1 MKRPVQRFSQTIVS
15 YSTKPYKALS
25 VPLGKPVL
33 IKDIYQWKSGKKPV
47 GGTELRLC
55 RDPANLYLHVSC
67 FEPDPALIQSENIQD
82 GMGIWN
88 GDLIE
93 IFFGAI
99 EPVPWLLQ
107 LAVGAG
113 GGRFDSRGQYDQWEA
128 STSRDSAGWYAE
140 IRIPVSFLRLN
151 NLSTGFNLCRQNMAR
166 QEYSSW
172 ARLES
177 KFHEPEN
184 FAELLFCD
192 YDLAFFAKTGY
203 PPEKRLSRNSF
214 EKEISLCFVPAESV
228 IHGPY
233 LSNPSPDGMTVFWA
247 TAGMSGAMLEY
258 RKKGTQEWLL
268 YPVSHQ
274 NGILQRDSRMHV
286 AHLAGLKENT
296 VYEYR
301 LVNWAPLLNKR
312 KLTPSGKPLSFR
324 TLTSKTK
331 AFSFAVCSD
340 IHSNTQIL
348 SKLMQLPG
356 VRQTAFFVNLGDMLS
371 SMSGPDAFF
380 EGFLDLQTELYA
392 KEKPLVF
399 VRGNHEQ
406 IGIFS
411 TDFFRMMNHPSGKT
425 YYAFRHGKVCF
436 LALDAGNDHPDD
448 SEGIYRNTSMI
459 AEERKW
465 LQEVVQS
472 ELFQT
477 ASFRVAFLHM
487 PPYNGEYDSRAA
499 MSLLDGL
506 FEEAPLHLLVSGH
519 VHRYFRMN
527 PFSGECTTE
536 RKKPQMKSTPVLPF
550 TVVANDTDTVVMV
563 KVTSAA
569 LQVQVINADG
579 KTVDK
584 LTLLPNAQ
592 LAE

>member
-1 MKRPVQRFSQTIVS
+1 M
-15 YSTKPYKALS
+15 
-25 VPLGKPVL
+25 GK
-33 IKDIYQWKSGKKPV
+33 
-47 GGTELRLC
+47 TELRLW
-55 RDPANLYLHVSC
+55 RDSTNLFMQVSC
-67 FEPDPALIQSENIQD
+67 FEPDPALIRSENNQD
-82 GMGIWN
+82 GMGTWD

-113 GGRFDSRGQYDQWEA
+113 GGRFDSRGQYDLWEA
-128 STSRDSAGWYAE
+128 RTSRDAAGWQAA
-140 IRIPVSFLRLN
+140 IRIPMNFLRLN
-151 NLSTGFNLCRQNMAR
+151 NLCTGFNLCRQSMAR
-166 QEYSSW
+166 QEYCSW
-172 ARLES
+172 AALEN

-184 FAELLFCD
+184 FGELLFCD
-192 YDLAFFAKTGY
+192 YDTALFAKTGY
-203 PPEKRLSRNSF
+203 PPDKKLSRGTF
-214 EKEISLCFVPAESV
+214 EKAVSLLFVPAESV

-233 LSNPSPDGMTVFWA
+233 LSNPSPDGMTVSWA
-247 TAGMSGAMLEY
+247 TAGLSGAMLEY
-258 RKKGTQEWLL
+258 REKGTQEWLSH
-268 YPVSHQ
+268 PVSHQ

-286 AHLAGLKENT
+286 VHLSGLHEDN

-312 KLTPSGKPLSFR
+312 NVTPPRKPLSFR
-324 TLTSKTK
+324 TMALKK
-331 AFSFAVCSD
+331 EEFSFAVCSD

-348 SKLMQLPG
+348 RKLMQLPG
-356 VRQTAFFVNLGDMLS
+356 VEQTTFFVNLGDMLS
-371 SMSGPDAFF
+371 CMSGPNAFF

-411 TDFFRMMNHPSGKT
+411 ADFFRMMNHPSGKT

-448 SEGIYRNTSMI
+448 AEGIFQNTAMI

-465 LQEVVQS
+465 LQGIVKS

-477 ASFRVAFLHM
+477 ASFRLAFLHM
-487 PPYNGEYDSRAA
+487 PPYNREYGSRAG

-506 FEEAPLHLLVSGH
+506 FQKAPLHLLIGGH

-527 PFSGECTTE
+527 PFSGECKTKGE
-536 RKKPQMKSTPVLPF
+536 KKPRMKNTPVLPF
-550 TVVANDTDTVVMV
+550 TVVANDTDTAVLV
-563 KVTSAA
+563 KVTPAA
-569 LQVQVINADG
+569 LQVQVINTDG
-579 KTVDK
+579 NSVDR
-584 LTLLPNAQ
+584 LTILPNAQ
-592 LAE
+592 LAD